1 MSVGIV
7 PVVDL
12 YTKCYII
19 KFHSFVYS
27 NISLLN
33 TVHGS
38 NLSTLVMHEALYC
51 YISNY
56 LCVMFFRFFLHASGI
71 FTQGVGMTQTIH
83 FTHYSVG

>member
-1 MSVGIV
+1 MSVDIV

-19 KFHSFVYS
+19 KFHSYVYS

-38 NLSTLVMHEALYC
+38 NLSTIVMHEALY
-51 YISNY
+51 
-56 LCVMFFRFFLHASGI
+56 LHMY
-71 FTQGVGMTQTIH
+71 TGMCACKVSP
-83 FTHYSVG
+83 HYEYA